1 MAVSGLV
8 QIAPVDDEMREVTL
22 HCTCN
27 GLKDP
32 LKDCGRKKLGDYGED
47 LACLFL
53 ESKGLEILERNW
65 RCSYG
70 EVDIIAEADGV
81 LALVEVKTRI
91 ADPGDTQISPELAV
105 TYRKQSR
112 YRKLALMYLSKQTK
126 YDTVRFDVV
135 AVKLTGECDA
145 RLRHYPCAYEWDE

>member
-8 QIAPVDDEMREVTL
+8 QIVPLEDDMREVTL
-22 HCTCN
+22 HCANN
-27 GLKDP
+27 GLNKP
-32 LKDCGRKKLGDYGED
+32 LAECSKKQLGNYGED

-81 LALVEVKTRI
+81 LALVEVKTRL
-91 ADPGDTQISPELAV
+91 ADPEDTQIIPELAV

-112 YRKLALMYLSKQTK
+112 YRKLALMYLSRQAK
-126 YDTVRFDVV
+126 YNTVRFDVV
-135 AVKLTGECDA
+135 SVKLTGECDA
-145 RLRHYPCAYEWDE
+145 RLRHYPRAYEWDE

>member
-8 QIAPVDDEMREVTL
+8 RIVPADDDMREITL
-22 HCTCN
+22 HCEHN
-27 GLKDP
+27 GLKKP
-32 LKDCGRKKLGDYGED
+32 LTQCGKKQLGDYGED

-70 EVDIIAEADGV
+70 EVDIIAEADGM

-91 ADPGDTQISPELAV
+91 ADPDDVQINPELAV
-105 TYRKQSR
+105 TFRKQNR
-112 YRKLALMYLSKQTK
+112 YRKLALMYLSRQTK

-135 AVKLTGECDA
+135 SVKLTGECDA
-145 RLRHYPCAYEWDE
+145 RLRHYPSAYEWDE